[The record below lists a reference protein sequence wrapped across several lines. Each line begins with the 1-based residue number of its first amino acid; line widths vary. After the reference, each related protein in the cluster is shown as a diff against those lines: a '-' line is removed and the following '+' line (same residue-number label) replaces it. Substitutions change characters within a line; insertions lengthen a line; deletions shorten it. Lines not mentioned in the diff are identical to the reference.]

1 MRPTMRAADWRVRC
15 GFWTSSQPAHTQVTQ
30 TVETVEKVASQ
41 KPTFE
46 KWVKN
51 IEKHLVFCVLND
63 ILAIFELV
71 VGDFCKIFS
80 NKRFF
85 DSLVRR
91 RVIIIRPAKPT
102 HSTLGMPLDIHNV
115 SRYYSGDDQEFR

>member
-1 MRPTMRAADWRVRC
+1 VDGGDSAASTSIFLAL
-15 GFWTSSQPAHTQVTQ
+15 GFSCSQALSQPAPPPLTQ
-30 TVETVEKVASQ
+30 TVETVEKVPFQ
-41 KPTFE
+41 KLTFE

-71 VGDFCKIFS
+71 VGDFCEIFS

-85 DSLVRR
+85 DSFVGTPLASIAFGFYWGKIKE
-91 RVIIIRPAKPT
+91 II
-102 HSTLGMPLDIHNV
+102 S
-115 SRYYSGDDQEFR
+115 